1 MNTETLDLISNVI
14 EELIAAIPQ
23 IVVVLTTVVYSL
35 NVIKSKVNRFPT
47 QMEDTKLSLNKSF
60 DETKQSLNKSFDE
73 TKQSLNKLMQESKEN
88 LDISFAQTKK
98 DLLEIVDNTTK
109 KIALSVDEKLIF
121 MAGELQGYKQQLQS
135 ESDQVNLLVRQNKVF
150 TDIIGALV
158 AKEPSK
164 VNEGVAKIIAQRT
177 TLSKEEM
184 EKYPSL
190 LIKELPMLENALK
203 EAFVVLGEGNLAE
216 ILGKI
221 GYGKGN

>member
-1 MNTETLDLISNVI
+1 MTTETLDLISGVI
-14 EELIAAIPQ
+14 EEIIAAIPQ

-35 NVIKSKVNRFPT
+35 NAIKSKVNSFPLK
-47 QMEDTKLSLNKSF
+47 MEDTKLSLNKSF
-60 DETKQSLNKSFDE
+60 DETKQSLN
-73 TKQSLNKLMQESKEN
+73 
-88 LDISFAQTKK
+88 ISFAQTKK

-121 MAGELQGYKQQLQS
+121 MANALQGYKQQLQS
-135 ESDQVNLLVRQNKVF
+135 ESDQVNLLVRQNKAF

-203 EAFVVLGEGNLAE
+203 EAFVVLGEKKLAE

>member
-1 MNTETLDLISNVI
+1 MNTETLDLISGVI
-14 EELIAAIPQ
+14 EEIIAAIPQ

-35 NVIKSKVNRFPT
+35 NAIKSKVNKFPI
-47 QMEDTKLSLNKSF
+47 QIEDTKLSLNKSF
-60 DETKQSLNKSFDE
+60 DESKQSLNA
-73 TKQSLNKLMQESKEN
+73 
-88 LDISFAQTKK
+88 SFAQTKK
-98 DLLEIVDNTTK
+98 EMLEMVDNTTK
-109 KIALSVDEKLIF
+109 KIGLSVDEKLIF

-158 AKEPSK
+158 SKEPSK
-164 VNEGVAKIIAQRT
+164 VNEGVAKIVAQRT

-203 EAFVVLGEGNLAE
+203 EAFVVLGEGKLAE

>member
-1 MNTETLDLISNVI
+1 MTTETLDLISGVI
-14 EELIAAIPQ
+14 EEIIAAIPQ

-35 NVIKSKVNRFPT
+35 NAIKSKVNRFPT

-60 DETKQSLNKSFDE
+60 DETKQSLNKS
-73 TKQSLNKLMQESKEN
+73 MQESKQDLN
-88 LDISFAQTKK
+88 TSFAQTKK
-98 DLLEIVDNTTK
+98 EMLEIVDNTTK

-150 TDIIGALV
+150 TDIIASLV

-164 VNEGVAKIIAQRT
+164 VNEGVAKIVAQRT
-177 TLSKEEM
+177 MLSKEEL

-190 LIKELPMLENALK
+190 LVKELPMLEVALK
-203 EAFVVLGEGNLAE
+203 EAFVVLGEKKLAE

-221 GYGKGN
+221 GYGKEN

>member
-1 MNTETLDLISNVI
+1 MTTETLDLISGVI
-14 EELIAAIPQ
+14 EEIIAAIPQ

-35 NVIKSKVNRFPT
+35 NAIKSKVNRFPI
-47 QMEDTKLSLNKSF
+47 QIEDTKLSLNKSF
-60 DETKQSLNKSFDE
+60 DETKQSLNKS
-73 TKQSLNKLMQESKEN
+73 MQESKQDLN
-88 LDISFAQTKK
+88 TSFAQTKK
-98 DLLEIVDNTTK
+98 EMLEIVDNTTK

-121 MAGELQGYKQQLQS
+121 MADALQGYKQQLQS

-177 TLSKEEM
+177 MLSKEEL

-190 LIKELPMLENALK
+190 LVKELPMLENALK
-203 EAFVVLGEGNLAE
+203 EAFVVLGEGKLAE